1 MVGHTVGT
9 SVHTPHAPGILLH
22 VPVGISQKAVLL
34 RHCIPEVETM
44 HAAPV
49 LPPVAVAPPLPL
61 APPPP
66 ASPPEPP
73 PVPALASGV
82 CSPPSLYLLPNE
94 VLLPSQP
101 PSKTA
106 VTALTRKVAKDFVFV
121 MFGLVGEGDANSH
134 SPSRARARMR
144 AR

>member
-1 MVGHTVGT
+1 
-9 SVHTPHAPGILLH
+9 
-22 VPVGISQKAVLL
+22 
-34 RHCIPEVETM
+34 
-44 HAAPV
+44 
-49 LPPVAVAPPLPL
+49 
-61 APPPP
+61 
-66 ASPPEPP
+66 
-73 PVPALASGV
+73 
-82 CSPPSLYLLPNE
+82 

-106 VTALTRKVAKDFVFV
+106 VTALTRKVAKDFVFI